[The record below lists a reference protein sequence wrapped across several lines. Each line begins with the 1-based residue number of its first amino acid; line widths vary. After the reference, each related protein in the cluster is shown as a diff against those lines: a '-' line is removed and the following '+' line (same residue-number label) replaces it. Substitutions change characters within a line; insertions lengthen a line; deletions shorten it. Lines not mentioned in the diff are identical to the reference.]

1 MFPYNTPNTFYPTRS
16 PRDKYLVALAMA
28 KEAEE
33 EYLASEAAVEYEER
47 ALRRR
52 LEELELEKRRLRGI
66 ERYRSYDFSE
76 AEERFNALV
85 GPAEA
90 IERQNL
96 YRRQGAVGLA
106 RYHRELEAQRAHP
119 YARNDAFIQSPPSFP
134 YTFGTGTILPKGPKR
149 SPLQFVPAL
158 AAREE
163 APKHPPCAGR
173 MQVKRYGLGQ
183 PLPSITVRQAKA
195 AVPTNNNST
204 AEAPAPNAELLR
216 AQAELLRAQATAE
229 APAHNGTAE
238 LLRLQAELLE
248 AQARAVVSTNNNCT
262 AEAPAPSAIAEF
274 LRAIHVAEVKASP
287 VAPHSSAPS
296 TPKSTEVVPESKK
309 SETEPQQPSHI
320 TVEECLG
327 AMLGHVAQR
336 VEASASRADATTCR
350 STPVV
355 RFDDGS
361 PFGHELI
368 HPFQKTSEVES
379 SLKAELEA
387 RLNNDQSNE
396 IKDTIHAI
404 FASLNDA
411 HSNAPS
417 SSSKGK
423 EKAHPISAEDATSKD
438 VVSSMEAVR
447 NVETAFHALESE
459 FVFPIQ
465 LDFTPAPS
473 PASSDSESSLT
484 GRLAY
489 TSRNAPVR
497 YYEQSLSGLLAQLDS
512 VESFGNE
519 ALRSV
524 RKEVVGKVES
534 ALEELEREVEGRW
547 RSKTAKEAKEAGEQ
561 DAVNAEV
568 AEKVVTSE
576 VSAPAESVKGDE
588 LAAVDAPTPVEAVA
602 VGDDEAVAVDAT
614 LETSIVTPQPEP
626 TESLVVSDIISE
638 SSASVTE
645 HPLPAS
651 VDPPTSAYPPSSAS
665 IDTIRPYDVESQSSE
680 DPQESF
686 LLSEDNSADQQTATK
701 KKADD
706 DTGSDWSEVE
716 A

>member
-1 MFPYNTPNTFYPTRS
+1 MFPYNTPNTFYPTQS
-16 PRDKYLVALAMA
+16 PRDKYLAALAMA

-33 EYLASEAAVEYEER
+33 EYLAAEAAVEYEER

-52 LEELELEKRRLRGI
+52 LGELELEKRRLRGI
-66 ERYRSYDFSE
+66 ERYRSYDLSE

-134 YTFGTGTILPKGPKR
+134 YTFGSDTILPKGPKR
-149 SPLQFVPAL
+149 SPLQFTPAL

-163 APKHPPCAGR
+163 AAKHPPCAGR

-229 APAHNGTAE
+229 APAPNGTAE

-274 LRAIHVAEVKASP
+274 LRAIHAAEVKASP
-287 VAPHSSAPS
+287 VAPPSSAPS

-336 VEASASRADATTCR
+336 VEASASRAGATTCG
-350 STPVV
+350 STPV
-355 RFDDGS
+355 
-361 PFGHELI
+361 
-368 HPFQKTSEVES
+368 KTSEVES

-417 SSSKGK
+417 SSGKGK

-438 VVSSMEAVR
+438 VVSSIKAVR
-447 NVETAFHALESE
+447 NVETAFRALQSE
-459 FVFPIQ
+459 FVFSVQ

-519 ALRSV
+519 GLRNF
-524 RKEVVGKVES
+524 RKTVVGKVES

-547 RSKTAKEAKEAGEQ
+547 RSKTAKEAKVAGEQ
-561 DAVNAEV
+561 DAVNTEAT
-568 AEKVVTSE
+568 EKVVTSE
-576 VSAPAESVKGDE
+576 VTAPAESVKGDE

-614 LETSIVTPQPEP
+614 LETSIATPQPEP
-626 TESLVVSDIISE
+626 TELLVVSDISFRVIR
-638 SSASVTE
+638 
-645 HPLPAS
+645 
-651 VDPPTSAYPPSSAS
+651 YPPIPRHSAS

-701 KKADD
+701 KKVDD

>member
-1 MFPYNTPNTFYPTRS
+1 MFHYNSPNTFYPTQS
-16 PRDKYLVALAMA
+16 PRDKYLAALAMA

-33 EYLASEAAVEYEER
+33 EYLTAEAAVEYEER

-52 LEELELEKRRLRGI
+52 LEELELEKRRLRGVP
-66 ERYRSYDFSE
+66 SE
-76 AEERFNALV
+76 AEERFLALV
-85 GPAEA
+85 GVGPTAAHTALDES
-90 IERQNL
+90 IEYQNI
-96 YRRQGAVGLA
+96 YRRQGAVGTATLA
-106 RYHRELEAQRAHP
+106 RHHRELEAQRA
-119 YARNDAFIQSPPSFP
+119 YAGNDAFVQSPPSFP
-134 YTFGTGTILPKGPKR
+134 YTFGSDTILPKGPKR
-149 SPLQFVPAL
+149 SAFQFVPAL
-158 AAREE
+158 VAREE
-163 APKHPPCAGR
+163 APRHPPCPGR
-173 MQVKRYGLGQ
+173 VRVKRYGLGQ
-183 PLPSITVRQAKA
+183 PLPSIAVRQAKA
-195 AVPTNNNST
+195 AVSTNNNNT
-204 AEAPAPNAELLR
+204 AEAPASG
-216 AQAELLRAQATAE
+216 
-229 APAHNGTAE
+229 APE
-238 LLRLQAELLE
+238 R
-248 AQARAVVSTNNNCT
+248 
-262 AEAPAPSAIAEF
+262 
-274 LRAIHVAEVKASP
+274 LRAILNLIPPLASP
-287 VAPHSSAPS
+287 SSAPS
-296 TPKSTEVVPESKK
+296 TSKSTEVVPESKK

-336 VEASASRADATTCR
+336 VEASASHAGATTSG
-350 STPVV
+350 STPV
-355 RFDDGS
+355 
-361 PFGHELI
+361 
-368 HPFQKTSEVES
+368 KTSEVES

-411 HSNAPS
+411 HSNVPS
-417 SSSKGK
+417 SSGKGK

-438 VVSSMEAVR
+438 VVSSIEAVR
-447 NVETAFHALESE
+447 NVETAFRAVQSE
-459 FVFPIQ
+459 FVFPVQ

-512 VESFGNE
+512 VESFGHE
-519 ALRSV
+519 GLRRL

-547 RSKTAKEAKEAGEQ
+547 RSKTAKEAKVAGEQ
-561 DAVNAEV
+561 DAVNTEA
-568 AEKVVTSE
+568 AEKVPTLE
-576 VSAPAESVKGDE
+576 VAASAKGDE
-588 LAAVDAPTPVEAVA
+588 LAAVDAPIPVEAVV
-602 VGDDEAVAVDAT
+602 VGEDEAVAVDAT
-614 LETSIVTPQPEP
+614 LETSIATPHPKP
-626 TESLVVSDIISE
+626 TELFVVSDIVSE
-638 SSASVTE
+638 SSASATE

-686 LLSEDNSADQQTATK
+686 LLSEDNSADQETATK
-701 KKADD
+701 KKVDD

>member
-1 MFPYNTPNTFYPTRS
+1 MFHYNSPNTFYPTQS
-16 PRDKYLVALAMA
+16 PRDKYLAALAMA

-33 EYLASEAAVEYEER
+33 EYLAAEASVEYEER

-52 LEELELEKRRLRGI
+52 LEELEFEKRRLRGVP
-66 ERYRSYDFSE
+66 SE
-76 AEERFNALV
+76 VEERLLALMGV
-85 GPAEA
+85 GPTAARTTLDES
-90 IERQNL
+90 IEHQNI
-96 YRRQGAVGLA
+96 YRRQGAVGAATLA
-106 RYHRELEAQRAHP
+106 RHHRELEAQRA

-134 YTFGTGTILPKGPKR
+134 YTFGSDTILPKGPKR
-149 SPLQFVPAL
+149 SPLHFPPAL
-158 AAREE
+158 AARQE
-163 APKHPPCAGR
+163 APRHR
-173 MQVKRYGLGQ
+173 VKRYGLGQ
-183 PLPSITVRQAKA
+183 PLPSIAVRQANA
-195 AVPTNNNST
+195 AVSTNNST
-204 AEAPAPNAELLR
+204 VEAPAPNPIAELLR
-216 AQAELLRAQATAE
+216 AQARAAMSNDNNDTAE
-229 APAHNGTAE
+229 AIAR
-238 LLRLQAELLE
+238 LR
-248 AQARAVVSTNNNCT
+248 
-262 AEAPAPSAIAEF
+262 
-274 LRAIHVAEVKASP
+274 RAIYATE
-287 VAPHSSAPS
+287 VAPPSSAPS
-296 TPKSTEVVPESKK
+296 NSKSTEVVPEFKK

-336 VEASASRADATTCR
+336 VEASASRAGATTSG
-350 STPVV
+350 STPV
-355 RFDDGS
+355 
-361 PFGHELI
+361 
-368 HPFQKTSEVES
+368 KTTEVES

-417 SSSKGK
+417 SSDKGK

-438 VVSSMEAVR
+438 VVSSIEAVR
-447 NVETAFHALESE
+447 NVETAFRALQSE
-459 FVFPIQ
+459 FVFPVQ

-489 TSRNAPVR
+489 TSRNGPVR

-512 VESFGNE
+512 VESFGHE
-519 ALRSV
+519 GLRRL
-524 RKEVVGKVES
+524 RKAVVEKVES

-547 RSKTAKEAKEAGEQ
+547 RSKTAKEAKVAGEQ
-561 DAVNAEV
+561 DAVNTEA

-576 VSAPAESVKGDE
+576 VAASVKGDE
-588 LAAVDAPTPVEAVA
+588 LAAVDAPTPVEAV
-602 VGDDEAVAVDAT
+602 VDGEDEAVTVDAT
-614 LETSIVTPQPEP
+614 LETSIATPQPEP
-626 TESLVVSDIISE
+626 TELFVVPDIVSE
-638 SSASVTE
+638 SSVSATE

-686 LLSEDNSADQQTATK
+686 LLSEDNSADQEIATK
-701 KKADD
+701 KKVDD